1 MAGAPPPDAPADAAD
16 GPTLPLGR
24 SGAVTEPDAPTVAVG
39 PAPASAA
46 PPAPGAGERI
56 GAWRLQRELGRG
68 GMGTVYLAERADG
81 HFRQQ
86 AALKIVRG
94 PQGADG
100 VARFARERQI
110 LASLQHPGIARLL
123 DGGATL
129 RGQPYLVMEYVQ
141 GVPIDRWCSERGLD
155 LSARLGLFVQVCRIV
170 QFAHQRL
177 IVHCDLKP
185 SNVLVREDGT
195 PVLLDFGIARA
206 LDHEPAAADADW
218 FSPRYASPEQLR
230 GEDVTVASDVYAL
243 GLILFELLTG
253 RRARLDQADH
263 TITRLGA
270 AEVCPSALAAA
281 VPWGGR
287 LRGDLDAIVLRAT
300 AADPAMRYAS
310 VDLLA
315 ADVGRHLA
323 RRPVRARPPT
333 PAYVALRLL
342 QRRWPLF
349 VAGAALA
356 GVVAAFTA
364 GLVAERDR
372 ALRAERDARLQAATA
387 EQVSAYLVS
396 VFDVSNPR
404 SGHARDIS
412 ARDVLDQGAA
422 RIGSDL
428 QAAPAV
434 RARMLDVLGTAY
446 RHIGESARAAELLG
460 QAVEG
465 YLAAGVDQPLAAAD
479 ALSQLA
485 VVQANNH
492 RSLAEAER
500 TARRALALRERHAPP
515 DSLPL
520 ADSLNTLGVV
530 LEADDRLD
538 EAESLLQRAL
548 SIRRELAGTGSMPV
562 ATTLHNLGL
571 VADSRGDHAVAIERF
586 EAALAIKRR
595 IDGDRSSQVATT
607 LQPLIGAYSG
617 AGQYQRAADLAA
629 TNLDLSREL
638 YGEDSDH
645 VGTAENELGSALHDL
660 GRYREAAGHYR
671 NAIAILE
678 RVGSSAQRPL
688 NNLASAY
695 EDMGDYAAAEPLFR
709 QSLDERRRT
718 LDADA
723 APVLRAEYNLARLLV
738 RRGQGLEEARTLLDG
753 VLTGYVAR
761 YGADHV
767 NTAKARWLDVE
778 WQIRRGDFATARE
791 RYAVAT
797 ALAAARADPFLRARA
812 ATAAADL
819 ARHDGDRAAEIA
831 ERRQA
836 LEALQAR
843 FGPAH
848 PLVAER
854 AIHLAAALADDGQ
867 AAAADALVEA
877 HAARVRASFAPGA
890 PVIGLL
896 ARWPDRGGRIG
907 ALRAPPAPRDA
918 AGGADA

>member
-1 MAGAPPPDAPADAAD
+1 MASAPDPAPPAAEPAD
-16 GPTLPLGR
+16 GPTVPLDAR
-24 SGAVTEPDAPTVAVG
+24 RAAEPAASAVDAPTLAVEPSRVSAVVAETLN
-39 PAPASAA
+39 P
-46 PPAPGAGERI
+46 GERV

-68 GMGTVYLAERADG
+68 GMGTVHLAERADG
-81 HFRQQ
+81 HFQQQ

-100 VARFARERQI
+100 IARFARERQI
-110 LASLQHPGIARLL
+110 LASLEHPGIARLL
-123 DGGATL
+123 DGGAT
-129 RGQPYLVMEYVQ
+129 RGGQPYLVMEYVP
-141 GVPIDRWCSERGLD
+141 GVPIDRWCRERRLD
-155 LSARLGLFVQVCRIV
+155 LAARLVLFVQVCRVV

-177 IVHCDLKP
+177 VVHCDLKP
-185 SNVLVREDGT
+185 SNVLVRDDGA
-195 PVLLDFGIARA
+195 PVLLDFGIARV
-206 LDHEPAAADADW
+206 LDHEPAAVDAEW

-230 GEDVTVASDVYAL
+230 GEAVTMASDVYAL

-270 AEVCPSALAAA
+270 AEVCPSALAGD
-281 VPWGGR
+281 VPWGAR

-300 AADPAMRYAS
+300 AADPTLRYAS
-310 VDLLA
+310 VELLA
-315 ADVGRHLA
+315 ADIGRYLG
-323 RRPVRARPPT
+323 RRPVRARAPT
-333 PAYVALRLL
+333 PAYLALRLL

-356 GVVAAFTA
+356 AVVAAFTA
-364 GLVAERDR
+364 GLIAERDR
-372 ALRAERDARLQAATA
+372 AVRAEHEARLQAATA

-396 VFDVSNPR
+396 VFDVANPR

-422 RIGSDL
+422 RIGGDL

-446 RHIGESARAAELLG
+446 RHIGESARAVELLD
-460 QAVEG
+460 QAVTG

-492 RSLAEAER
+492 RSLADAER
-500 TARRALALRERHAPP
+500 TARRALDLRERYAAPE
-515 DSLPL
+515 SLPL

-530 LEADDRLD
+530 LQADDRLD

-548 SIRRELAGTGSMPV
+548 VIRRELAGADSTLV

-571 VADSRGDHAVAIERF
+571 VANARGDYAGAIEHF
-586 EAALAIKRR
+586 EAALSIKRR
-595 IDGDRSSQVATT
+595 QDGERSSQFATT
-607 LQPLIGAYSG
+607 LQPLIAAYSG
-617 AGQYQRAADLAA
+617 AGQLERAAALAEA
-629 TNLDLSREL
+629 NLNLSREL

-645 VGTAENELGSALHDL
+645 VGTAENEWGSTLHDL
-660 GRYREAAGHYR
+660 GRYREAAAHYR

-678 RVGSSAQRPL
+678 RLGSSAQRPL

-709 QSLDERRRT
+709 RSLAERRRT
-718 LDADA
+718 LAADA

-738 RRGQGLEEARTLLDG
+738 RRGQGLDEARGLLDT

-761 YGADHV
+761 YGADHL

-778 WQIRRGDFATARE
+778 WQIRRGD
-791 RYAVAT
+791 
-797 ALAAARADPFLRARA
+797 LAAARRSFAVADALGQARADPLLGARA
-812 ATAAADL
+812 ATLAADL
-819 ARHDGDRAAEIA
+819 AAGAGDRAAEIVQ
-831 ERRQA
+831 RRA
-836 LEALQAR
+836 AFDVLRGRLGA
-843 FGPAH
+843 AH
-848 PLVAER
+848 PQVAEL
-854 AIHLAAALADDGQ
+854 AIRLAAALADDGQ
-867 AAAADALVEA
+867 AAAALALVDA
-877 HAARVRASFAPGA
+877 HAAQVRATFAEEA
-890 PVIGLL
+890 PVRRLL
-896 ARWPDRGGRIG
+896 ARWP
-907 ALRAPPAPRDA
+907 ASPS
-918 AGGADA
+918 